1 MAVTA
6 KVARAVE
13 PGQLSRT
20 SLSQAARRVQ
30 TARDRD
36 PKVANPDWVAV
47 LFLGPDERK
56 FMAGEPVF
64 DALDMDFTE
73 AQKVQPENA
82 GQTLIR
88 TRYIDER
95 LQLAIAG
102 GARQVVILGAG
113 LDSRAYRMRELLQGV
128 KVFEVDYGPTQEHK
142 KGRVKQVFGC
152 LPADVAYVPI
162 DFTRENLND
171 VLVNAGH
178 DKNIKTFYIWEGV
191 TYYLPEQAIRET
203 LRFVSGSAPGS
214 AIVFDAKRKS
224 FIDWLTAN
232 VDYPG
237 RVPPAFRT
245 VLTQEQNRRKWKE
258 PWIFGFPDGREAAF
272 FESVGLRL
280 IDMLRQDGPEANK
293 RYLTRQ
299 DRSVAFS
306 VSEPDRRAPTQ
317 VGYVAE
323 VVVPPR

>member
-20 SLSQAARRVQ
+20 SLNQAARRVQ

-64 DALDMDFTE
+64 DALDWDFTE
-73 AQKVQPENA
+73 AQKVQPQNA

-128 KVFEVDYGPTQEHK
+128 KVFEVDWADAGTQ
-142 KGRVKQVFGC
+142 KGAGEADLWMPPGGFG
-152 LPADVAYVPI
+152 VRPI
-162 DFTRENLND
+162 DFTRENLDN

-178 DKNIKTFYIWEGV
+178 DKNMKTFYIWEGV
-191 TYYLPEQAIRET
+191 TYYLPEQAIRE
-203 LRFVSGSAPGS
+203 RFALFRAQRREVQSCSTPSGNLSSIGS
-214 AIVFDAKRKS
+214 RRTSIL
-224 FIDWLTAN
+224 LTAS
-232 VDYPG
+232 
-237 RVPPAFRT
+237 PAFRT
-245 VLTQEQNRRKWKE
+245 VLIQEQNRRKWKE

-280 IDMLRQDGPEANK
+280 VDVLRNDGPEANK

-299 DRSVAFS
+299 DGSVAFP

-323 VVVPPR
+323 AVVPPR